1 MQAAML
7 DDMHRESFDEEKPDA
22 AYLLDIEEM
31 AQDIHGQGSL
41 TGPAEARHLF
51 S

>member
-7 DDMHRESFDEEKPDA
+7 DDMYGESLYEEKPDA
-22 AYLLDIEEM
+22 ADLLDIEEM

-41 TGPAEARHLF
+41 TVPAETKYLF